1 MKGFPIDFIRQVIE
15 QTLFDEHNK
24 NNNYFGGSDQ
34 VNLFSFYEQLQ
45 KQEEVDRF
53 TEIYQDLID
62 QQNRTGLIMNG
73 TIVSPENPTI
83 TNINKELII
92 PMTFTCSFRVKLG
105 DRDSALS
112 TINNLI
118 SVLKGRK
125 RDIAEFE
132 SGKLLMVGT
141 VANRISSI
149 STRAGD
155 YIGSAPSLTNIDT
168 YIASTIKTYYTQKGV
183 NFVESN
189 GTWYYINCNNKLYVI
204 KKIDGTWT
212 QIIDN
217 GEYNNIVFPQN
228 ETYTKYKLSLAFDSI
243 RCDEPR
249 NLSAEEYCVISF
261 GGSATL
267 CDYGVML
274 GNDLTQ
280 VGITKLKIIANPDIN
295 ITDQWRWLEPLE
307 MPNGNSASI
316 IENQLKSNNFLN
328 NSHTDGI
335 TPTLQYTFVVEGD
348 FIKQFYKYSRYGK
361 QGTSVMGYLDGITPN
376 MIFSVK
382 EIWSSWG
389 SVEVEEFKAKI
400 NDSIDGENNE
410 SDVLTITIPLQV
422 QGENN

>member
-105 DRDSALS
+105 DRDSALA

-118 SVLKGRK
+118 KVLKGRK

-149 STRAGD
+149 STLAGD
-155 YIGSAPSLTNIDT
+155 YIGSVPSLTNVDN
-168 YIASTIKTYYTQKGV
+168 YITSTRKTYYTERGV

-189 GTWYYINCNNKLYVI
+189 GTWYYINYNNKLYVI

-212 QIIDN
+212 KIEDN
-217 GEYNNIVFPQN
+217 GEYNNIIFPQN

-267 CDYGVML
+267 CDNVVML

-280 VGITKLKIIANPDIN
+280 VGITKYKIIANPDIT
-295 ITDQWRWLEPLE
+295 ISDQWRWLEPLE

-361 QGTSVMGYLDGITPN
+361 QGTSAVGYHDGITPN

-382 EIWSSWG
+382 EIWSYWG